1 MSTNDPAAHLFTAV
15 HEGDEDVV
23 VRLLRSG
30 VSPDAVDEDGQTA
43 LYLAAVSD
51 RPGVVRL
58 LLVAGAAPDRLS
70 QGTDAPLCG
79 AACGGHTEVVRALL
93 AAGAAPDTVEEFG
106 FTALTWAVRL
116 GRVAVVRELLAA
128 GADPDRPGPTG
139 EPPLVAAARRGSPGC
154 VRALLRHGARAR
166 SAALAEAHR
175 RLTAD
180 VETEVRA
187 GLEETWGPGRPS
199 VTHRYPE
206 DGGTTV
212 EVQLLDPAGN
222 PVASIDQQTG
232 HAAIATLL
240 ESALGITAP
249 AAELAARALRPADP
263 DNDDWTE
270 AATALGLRGDE
281 ETFRA
286 AVEWCA
292 APDPLRQA
300 FGADVLGRL
309 GNPHGLP
316 ILRVLSGATDPVIRD
331 RAASALARLDSPA
344 RPVLEPR
351 AHGDT
356 SSGIVRTDGGAP
368 YPAPY
373 TAPGTSACANSFRAV
388 SPASDGVQRAPLSA
402 VGPGRQPSMTVMRPP
417 SVSKTR
423 PVTPLLAL
431 APSQTTRGRRS
442 QGPSRRRS
450 RRRGPPWCP
459 RRRVRSS
466 GCGPRGRSR

>member
-15 HEGDEDVV
+15 YEGDEDAV

-30 VSPDAVDEDGQTA
+30 VSPETVDEDGQTA

-58 LLVAGAAPDRLS
+58 LLAAGAAPDRLS

-79 AACGGHTEVVRALL
+79 AACGGHAEVVRALL
-93 AAGAAPDTVEEFG
+93 AAGATPDTVEEFG

-154 VRALLRHGARAR
+154 VRALLRRGARAR

-175 RLTAD
+175 RLTLD
-180 VETEVRA
+180 VEAELRA
-187 GLEETWGPGRPS
+187 GLEETYGPGHPS
-199 VTHRYPE
+199 ATHRYRE
-206 DGGTTV
+206 DGGITV

-222 PVASIDQQTG
+222 PVAGNDQQTG

-240 ESALGITAP
+240 ESALGIAAP
-249 AAELAARALRPADP
+249 AVELAARALRPADP

-270 AATALGLRGDE
+270 AATALGGRADE

-286 AVEWCA
+286 AAQWCA

-309 GNPHGLP
+309 GTPRGLP
-316 ILRVLSGATDPVIRD
+316 ILR
-331 RAASALARLDSPA
+331 ALARGTDHAATA
-344 RPVLEPR
+344 RAAVTALARHADPTTLPEVLHHR
-351 AHGDT
+351 GH
-356 SSGIVRTDGGAP
+356 
-368 YPAPY
+368 PAPEVR
-373 TAPGTSACANSFRAV
+373 RAV
-388 SPASDGVQRAPLSA
+388 AGALSTLASTD
-402 VGPGRQPSMTVMRPP
+402 RPETLAHLRTLAEDP
-417 SVSKTR
+417 DNEVR
-423 PVTPLLAL
+423 EHAAHAL
-431 APSQTTRGRRS
+431 AGLDRKA
-442 QGPSRRRS
+442 
-450 RRRGPPWCP
+450 
-459 RRRVRSS
+459 
-466 GCGPRGRSR
+466 

>member
-15 HEGDEDVV
+15 HEGDEDAV

-93 AAGAAPDTVEEFG
+93 AAGAVPDTVEEFG

-187 GLEETWGPGRPS
+187 GLEETWGPGHPS

-206 DGGTTV
+206 DGGLTV

-222 PVASIDQQTG
+222 PVASDDQQTG

-316 ILRVLSGATDPVIRD
+316 ILRVLTGATDPVIRD
-331 RAASALARLDSPA
+331 RAASALARLDSP
-344 RPVLEPR
+344 
-351 AHGDT
+351 
-356 SSGIVRTDGGAP
+356 
-368 YPAPY
+368 
-373 TAPGTSACANSFRAV
+373 
-388 SPASDGVQRAPLSA
+388 
-402 VGPGRQPSMTVMRPP
+402 
-417 SVSKTR
+417 
-423 PVTPLLAL
+423 
-431 APSQTTRGRRS
+431 
-442 QGPSRRRS
+442 GPS
-450 RRRGPPWCP
+450 GP
-459 RRRVRSS
+459 
-466 GCGPRGRSR
+466 